1 MKGGSV
7 YICNVNK
14 LCITAQRRHI
24 RVHLQRNEKKRAEIE
39 EEEMN
44 KHMREEGSSMSQVQ
58 NIQIQHYR
66 EMTRLQNDLIKS
78 QQETIQLRQQLAD
91 RISHQPFGVSSDF
104 DFLDNL
110 F

>member
-1 MKGGSV
+1 M
-7 YICNVNK
+7 
-14 LCITAQRRHI
+14 
-24 RVHLQRNEKKRAEIE
+24 QRNEKKRADFE

-44 KHMREEGSSMSQVQ
+44 KHMMEEGSSTSEVH

-66 EMTRLQNDLIKS
+66 EMTRLQNELIRS

-91 RISHQPFGVSSDF
+91 RISHQPIGVSFDF